1 MIIIAKVKDAFGAS
15 KLNGSKIAEHRF
27 LVEDD
32 RVYIWDEVSETFTTC
47 HSLSDKVQARI
58 RKMAANQ

>member
-1 MIIIAKVKDAFGAS
+1 MIIFAKVKDAFGKS
-15 KLNGSKIAEHRF
+15 KINGSKIAEHRF
-27 LVEDD
+27 LVDD
-32 RVYIWDEVSETFTTC
+32 RVWIWDEVSETFTTC